1 MLTVACASAD
11 HITHTEEIYEQ
22 STNPF
27 QADIEALRAVSTVP
41 PITTNFWES
50 SVSMVEVGNEIL
62 HTNVSWIE
70 LVLRPSG
77 ANQPLTVSMF
87 MSSVTG
93 RVNGGKKIYTLRT
106 GQGVLF
112 MPKRPCEAPN
122 LRTAGHVA
130 GTWCEKWLVYH
141 LSIIIPFK
149 CHARS
154 GGDHDVLELTGWP
167 SNNTQIIHGSLK
179 YEIRQ
184 MSCVG

>member
-1 MLTVACASAD
+1 MSD
-11 HITHTEEIYEQ
+11 
-22 STNPF
+22 
-27 QADIEALRAVSTVP
+27 
-41 PITTNFWES
+41 
-50 SVSMVEVGNEIL
+50 VGSEIL

-77 ANQPLTVSMF
+77 ANQPLTVSIF

-93 RVNGGKKIYTLRT
+93 RVNGGKKIYTLKT
-106 GQGVLF
+106 GQGVLCKNAHS
-112 MPKRPCEAPN
+112 KRQIPDS
-122 LRTAGHVA
+122 GHATQVA
-130 GTWCEKWLVYH
+130 GTWCEKWFAYH

-149 CHARS
+149 GHTRS